1 MDTTDKLSFY
11 AACIQVWKENH
22 GENRQPYNGLSDS
35 DKHYKTL
42 TQGNELATIRKMGNK
57 EDLLGE
63 GISKSH
69 DTTHDCR
76 DSRDRH
82 LDTKNLDLLEERCD
96 QWSYNTASRRMS
108 KSGKGDSR
116 SKGQIS
122 KGLVDITVST
132 MGSPGII

>member
-1 MDTTDKLSFY
+1 
-11 AACIQVWKENH
+11 
-22 GENRQPYNGLSDS
+22 
-35 DKHYKTL
+35 
-42 TQGNELATIRKMGNK
+42 MGYM

-63 GISKSH
+63 GISKSQMTGH
-69 DTTHDCR
+69 MTVGTAR
-76 DSRDRH
+76 NRY
-82 LDTKNLDLLEERCD
+82 LDMKKLDLLEERND

-116 SKGQIS
+116 SKDQIL

>member
-1 MDTTDKLSFY
+1 M
-11 AACIQVWKENH
+11 
-22 GENRQPYNGLSDS
+22 
-35 DKHYKTL
+35 
-42 TQGNELATIRKMGNK
+42 

-63 GISKSH
+63 GISKSQMTGH
-69 DTTHDCR
+69 MTVGTAR
-76 DSRDRH
+76 NRY
-82 LDTKNLDLLEERCD
+82 LDMKKLDLLEERND

-116 SKGQIS
+116 SKDQIS